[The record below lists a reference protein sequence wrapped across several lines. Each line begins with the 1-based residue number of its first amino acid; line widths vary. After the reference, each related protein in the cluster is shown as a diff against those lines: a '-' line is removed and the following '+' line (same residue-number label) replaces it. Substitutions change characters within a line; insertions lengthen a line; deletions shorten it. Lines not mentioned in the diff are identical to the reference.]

1 MSTARGCTR
10 PSHGKVHLAGTISEA
25 EALLAKGFDW
35 AAMVLDRRLPDGDGL
50 DFLGFARHSY
60 PETPAALFTGFMEDD
75 TVGRVHALGAERQ
88 LDFPM
93 DDDCI
98 APSMRLGDL
107 A

>member
-1 MSTARGCTR
+1 M
-10 PSHGKVHLAGTISEA
+10 
-25 EALLAKGFDW
+25 
-35 AAMVLDRRLPDGDGL
+35 GL
-50 DFLGFARHSY
+50 FFVVGFA
-60 PETPAALFTGFMEDD
+60 
-75 TVGRVHALGAERQ
+75 AERQ

>member
-1 MSTARGCTR
+1 MGMIHVLAAELSDKEARQN
-10 PSHGKVHLAGTISEA
+10 
-25 EALLAKGFDW
+25 
-35 AAMVLDRRLPDGDGL
+35 
-50 DFLGFARHSY
+50 
-60 PETPAALFTGFMEDD
+60 
-75 TVGRVHALGAERQ
+75 AERQ

>member
-1 MSTARGCTR
+1 MSTLRSRGR
-10 PSHGKVHLAGTISEA
+10 FPRKV
-25 EALLAKGFDW
+25 
-35 AAMVLDRRLPDGDGL
+35 
-50 DFLGFARHSY
+50 
-60 PETPAALFTGFMEDD
+60 
-75 TVGRVHALGAERQ
+75 AERQ